1 MATYVAFGMDVIG
14 WSVSDLS
21 QILVNSK
28 RKTSLISSLWSEG
41 LRQISL
47 ILDKYIIGLRL
58 VRLVII
64 VSSSTARCEFRL
76 FPCLPWSKR
85 NLSDSATL
93 HLKIFDGS

>member
-1 MATYVAFGMDVIG
+1 MRKREECYLCSIWNLLVIG
-14 WSVSDLS
+14 RSASALS

-28 RKTSLISSLWSEG
+28 KSLITSLRSVG

-64 VSSSTARCEFRL
+64 VS
-76 FPCLPWSKR
+76 
-85 NLSDSATL
+85 
-93 HLKIFDGS
+93 